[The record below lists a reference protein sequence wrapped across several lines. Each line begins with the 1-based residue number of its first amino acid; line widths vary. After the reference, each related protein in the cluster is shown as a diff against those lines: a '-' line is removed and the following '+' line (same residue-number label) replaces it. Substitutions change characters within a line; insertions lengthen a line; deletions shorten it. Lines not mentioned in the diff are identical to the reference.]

1 MTELLN
7 ERFPVILVEDDEDLR
22 EAIAVT
28 LRMKGIDFVTHQRA
42 ETVVPLLR
50 PDLKTVLVTDYKLP
64 GMTGIDLL
72 KIAQKEC
79 PDLPVVIMTAFADA
93 KLAVEAL
100 KAGARD
106 FLIKPFVPQQLI
118 EIISRY
124 RAPNGVDD
132 GTANNSI
139 DASNSDGTANTNTTE
154 TKRTEVIGSEIRSA
168 DHNVI
173 AVDPQTVAIFSRCER
188 VAATDTSVLVT
199 GESGAGKEVVA
210 NHIHKTSKRANGPY
224 IAINCAAIPDTLLES
239 ILFGHEKGSFTGA
252 TKAQAGKF
260 EQANKGT
267 LFLDEIGEM
276 PAALQTKLLRVLQDK
291 KVERI
296 GSTDSIQADVRI
308 IAATNLNLQ
317 DQVKAGKF
325 REDLYFR
332 LNVFPIHVPELRKR
346 PLDIIPLAE
355 FFLKRYSVNIGRDS
369 LTLSGPAKALLQQ
382 YSWPGNVRELEN
394 IIQRAVLLA
403 DGDQISAQDLELDSS
418 QAYQPSHSQ
427 DQAAIPPEATE
438 NPNLSPKNGKNGT
451 EIALNK
457 SESQDIESIEREHI
471 LKILAE
477 VNGNRTKAV
486 EILGISARALRYKLK
501 SYKDA
506 GFLNE

>member
-1 MTELLN
+1 MTELVN

-72 KIAQKEC
+72 KITQKEC

-124 RAPNGVDD
+124 RSSDPISDSSSASSINVDNTSSAP
-132 GTANNSI
+132 A
-139 DASNSDGTANTNTTE
+139 AE
-154 TKRTEVIGSEIRSA
+154 TKKAEVVGSEIRSA

-210 NHIHKTSKRANGPY
+210 QHIHKTSKRKNGPY

-369 LTLSGPAKALLQQ
+369 LTLSGPAKSLLQQ

-403 DGDQISAQDLELDSS
+403 DGDQISAQDLELDES
-418 QAYQPSHSQ
+418 QISKTNPIQEQSAPAPK
-427 DQAAIPPEATE
+427 AAE
-438 NPNLSPKNGKNGT
+438 NPNLSPKNGQNGT

-457 SESQDIESIEREHI
+457 SESQDIESVEREHI
-471 LKILAE
+471 LKVLAE

>member
-1 MTELLN
+1 MN
-7 ERFPVILVEDDEDLR
+7 ESIDARFPVILVEDDEDLR

-28 LRMKGIDFVTHQRA
+28 LRMKNIDFVTHQRA

-50 PDLKTVLVTDYKLP
+50 PGLNTVLVTDFKLP
-64 GMTGIDLL
+64 GMTGLDLL
-72 KIAQKEC
+72 KIAQTQC
-79 PDLPVVIMTAFADA
+79 PDLPVVIMTAFADT

-124 RAPNGVDD
+124 HPPEAPQTSSKD
-132 GTANNSI
+132 AIASI
-139 DASNSDGTANTNTTE
+139 ETTP
-154 TKRTEVIGSEIRSA
+154 KAKEVGSQIRSA
-168 DHNVI
+168 EHSVI
-173 AVDPQTVAIFSRCER
+173 AVDPQSIATFTRCER

-199 GESGAGKEVVA
+199 GESGAGKEVIA
-210 NHIHKTSKRANGPY
+210 HHIHKTSKRAKGPY
-224 IAINCAAIPDTLLES
+224 VAINCAAIPETLLES

-252 TKAQAGKF
+252 TKSQAGKF
-260 EQANKGT
+260 EQAHKGT

-276 PAALQTKLLRVLQDK
+276 PAPLQAKLLRVLQDK
-291 KVERI
+291 MIERI

-317 DQVKAGKF
+317 EQVKAGKF

-332 LNVFPIHVPELRKR
+332 LNVFPIHVLELRNR

-355 FFLKRYSVNIGRDS
+355 FFLKRYSMNIGRDS
-369 LTLSGPAKALLQQ
+369 LTLSTAAKALLQK
-382 YSWPGNVRELEN
+382 YPWPGNVRELEN

-403 DGDQISAQDLELDSS
+403 DGDQIYAEDLELDDSQLTHPGLADHRPKEPINPDLSS
-418 QAYQPSHSQ
+418 AMQQ
-427 DQAAIPPEATE
+427 
-438 NPNLSPKNGKNGT
+438 NGT
-451 EIALNK
+451 EIASIK
-457 SESQDIESIEREHI
+457 GEIGQDIGSIEREHI
-471 LKILAE
+471 LKVLAE

-486 EILGISARALRYKLK
+486 DILGISARALRYKLK
-501 SYKDA
+501 SYKEA
-506 GFLNE
+506 GFLID

>member
-50 PDLKTVLVTDYKLP
+50 PDLNTVLVTDYKLP

-72 KIAQKEC
+72 KIAQQEC

-124 RAPNGVDD
+124 RAPNSPPV
-132 GTANNSI
+132 TAPSL
-139 DASNSDGTANTNTTE
+139 TTDT
-154 TKRTEVIGSEIRSA
+154 TKTEVVGSEIRSA
-168 DHNVI
+168 EHNVI
-173 AVDPQTVAIFSRCER
+173 AVDPKTVAIFSRCER
-188 VAATDTSVLVT
+188 VAATNTSVLVT

-210 NHIHKTSKRANGPY
+210 HHIHKTSKRTNGPY
-224 IAINCAAIPDTLLES
+224 VAINCAAIPDTLLES

-276 PAALQTKLLRVLQDK
+276 PATLQTKLLRVLQDK
-291 KVERI
+291 KIERI

-369 LTLSGPAKALLQQ
+369 LTLSNAAKTLLQK
-382 YSWPGNVRELEN
+382 YTWPGNVRELEN

-403 DGDQISAQDLELDSS
+403 DSDQIYAEDLELDDFHLSHASS
-418 QAYQPSHSQ
+418 IPDHSNQ
-427 DQAAIPPEATE
+427 TAQSPETLNL
-438 NPNLSPKNGKNGT
+438 NPKSIENGT
-451 EIALNK
+451 EIALIK
-457 SESQDIESIEREHI
+457 GEIGQDIESVEREHI
-471 LKILAE
+471 LKVLAE

-501 SYKDA
+501 SYKEA

>member
-1 MTELLN
+1 MN
-7 ERFPVILVEDDEDLR
+7 ESIDTHFPVILVEDDEDLR

-28 LRMKGIDFVTHQRA
+28 LRMKKIDFVTHQRA

-50 PDLKTVLVTDYKLP
+50 PGLNTVLITDYKLP

-118 EIISRY
+118 EIIGRY
-124 RAPNGVDD
+124 HASKEP
-132 GTANNSI
+132 TPT
-139 DASNSDGTANTNTTE
+139 ASNETARQFGNNLDDDSAQNTQ
-154 TKRTEVIGSEIRSA
+154 K
-168 DHNVI
+168 VI
-173 AVDPQTVAIFSRCER
+173 AVDPQSISIFARCKKVAS
-188 VAATDTSVLVT
+188 TDMGVLIT

-210 NHIHKTSKRANGPY
+210 HYIHQNSKRAKGPY
-224 IAINCAAIPDTLLES
+224 VAINCAAIPETLLES

-252 TKAQAGKF
+252 TKAQVGKF

-276 PAALQTKLLRVLQDK
+276 PASLQAKLLRVLQDRI
-291 KVERI
+291 VERI
-296 GSTDSIQADVRI
+296 GATESIQADVRI

-317 DQVKAGKF
+317 EQVKNGKF

-332 LNVFPIHVPELRKR
+332 LNVFPIHVLELRNR
-346 PLDIIPLAE
+346 PLDIQPLSE
-355 FFLKRYSVNIGRDS
+355 FFLKRYSKNIGRETI
-369 LTLSGPAKALLQQ
+369 TLSDAAQALILK
-382 YSWPGNVRELEN
+382 YPWPGNVRELEN

-403 DGDQISAQDLELDSS
+403 DGEQIFAEDLELDDSRLTHTQITPPLDIKTTVAS
-418 QAYQPSHSQ
+418 NPSTNQ
-427 DQAAIPPEATE
+427 IE
-438 NPNLSPKNGKNGT
+438 NGT
-451 EIALNK
+451 EIASTKEK
-457 SESQDIESIEREHI
+457 SKDIESVERDHI
-471 LKILAE
+471 LKVLAE
-477 VNGNRTKAV
+477 VGGNRTKAID
-486 EILGISARALRYKLK
+486 ILGISARALRYKLK
-501 SYKDA
+501 SYKDD
-506 GFLNE
+506 GFLID